1 VQADVG
7 SRCTTCVRAARPP
20 LTDRIRLRTAGH
32 HDIAT
37 RALVAVNVVFFLWLM
52 AGGERGVLTGSGY
65 NERQASMSLFVG
77 PIFDGVDF
85 FDGLAGGEWYRVVTS
100 GFVHFGIIHLA
111 MNMILLWQL
120 GQLLERPLG
129 APRFVLLYFA
139 SLLGGSA
146 GVVLAEP
153 NAITGGAS
161 GAVFGLMAAS
171 ATGMWQRGVNPFQTG
186 IGALLVLNLVITFSI
201 PGVSIG
207 GHLGG
212 AVAGAVV
219 GYRMLEPRWQ
229 RSAPALSWL
238 VPIVAM
244 VASLGVIA
252 SQVP

>member
-1 VQADVG
+1 M
-7 SRCTTCVRAARPP
+7 
-20 LTDRIRLRTAGH
+20 RLRTSGH

-37 RALVAVNVVFFLWLM
+37 RVLVGVNVAFFVWLM
-52 AGGERGVLTGSGY
+52 AGGERGVLMGSGY

-77 PIFDGVDF
+77 PLFDGVDLF
-85 FDGLAGGEWYRVVTS
+85 GGLADGEWYRVITS
-100 GFVHFGIIHLA
+100 GFVHFGILHLA

-129 APRFVLLYFA
+129 ATRFVLLYFA

-161 GAVFGLMAAS
+161 GAVFGLMAA
-171 ATGMWQRGVNPFQTG
+171 AAAGMYQRGVNPFQTG

-212 AVAGAVV
+212 AAVGALV
-219 GYRMLEPRWQ
+219 GYAMLEPRWQ
-229 RSAPALSWL
+229 RSAPVVSWI
-238 VPIVAM
+238 VPVVAM
-244 VASLGVIA
+244 LGSVAVIA
-252 SQVP
+252 SQIP

>member
-1 VQADVG
+1 M
-7 SRCTTCVRAARPP
+7 
-20 LTDRIRLRTAGH
+20 RTAAH
-32 HDIAT
+32 HDLAT
-37 RALVAVNVVFFLWLM
+37 RALVGINAVVFVWLV

-65 NERQASMSLFVG
+65 NDRQASMSLFVG
-77 PIFDGVDF
+77 PLFDGIDLYG
-85 FDGLAGGEWYRVVTS
+85 GLAGGEWYRVITS

-129 APRFVLLYFA
+129 AARFVLLYFA

-161 GAVFGLMAAS
+161 GAVFGLMAAA
-171 ATGMWQRGVNPFQTG
+171 ATGMYQRGVNPFQTG

-212 AVAGAVV
+212 AVTGALV
-219 GYRMLEPRWQ
+219 GYGMLEPRWQ
-229 RSAPALSWL
+229 RSAPVLSWI
-238 VPIVAM
+238 VPVAAM
-244 VASLGVIA
+244 AAATAIIS
-252 SQVP
+252 SQIP